1 MIQTLIG
8 RKIDQTQKF
17 LEDGKRV
24 PVTLIAVGDNAVLQV
39 KTQDKE
45 AYTAVQLGF
54 GTKKNPTKA
63 ASGHAKKAG
72 FEKASAVVREVRVAD
87 TSAGSAQDLPA
98 AGESVAVDAV
108 FKPGDIVSVTGV
120 SKGKGWAGVVK
131 RHNFKGGPKTH
142 GQSDRHRAP
151 GSIGQTTT
159 PGRVY
164 KGKRMAGRMGSDQV
178 TLSNLTV
185 VSVDPETKTLMVTGL
200 IPGHKDAIVTVTK
213 TGERKKFL
221 ELIEEKVKREARD
234 AEEAEKARIEAEKAA
249 KEAEEAAKKAEE
261 EAAKASASS
270 AQEAEPVATAEEAVV
285 EPTATVADATET
297 VSNASETVD
306 SPAEEVKVEDASTRS
321 AGSEQASSAQE
332 NVEEK
337 AEEVA
342 VAAEAEEM
350 KESEEKEEAK

>member
-24 PVTLIAVGDNAVLQV
+24 PVTLISVGDNAVLQV
-39 KTQDKE
+39 KTPEKE

-63 ASGHAKKAG
+63 MSGHAKKAG
-72 FEKASAVVREVRVAD
+72 FEKTSAVVREVRLAD
-87 TSAGSAQDLPA
+87 GEETPT
-98 AGESVAVDAV
+98 AGESIAVDAV

-142 GQSDRHRAP
+142 GQSDRLRAP

-178 TLSNLTV
+178 TMPNLTV
-185 VSVDPETKTLMVTGL
+185 VGVDVENKVLLVTGL
-200 IPGHKDAIVTVTK
+200 VPGHRDAIVTVTK

-221 ELIEEKVKREARD
+221 ELIEEKVKREARE
-234 AEEAEKARIEAEKAA
+234 AAEAEAARIEAEKAA

-261 EAAKASASS
+261 EAAKAAP
-270 AQEAEPVATAEEAVV
+270 AEEPVATAEEAVV
-285 EPTATVADATET
+285 EPTATVADANET
-297 VSNASETVD
+297 VTNASETVA
-306 SPAEEVKVEDASTRS
+306 SSAEEVK
-321 AGSEQASSAQE
+321 
-332 NVEEK
+332 VEEK

-342 VAAEAEEM
+342 VNEEVKETEA
-350 KESEEKEEAK
+350 SEEAKEEAK